1 MANTDYTKLLGDLG
15 TDAEAGEVQF
25 DSIIEQAI
33 VRFVNGLSDTMK
45 SNLTELDAYYA
56 DSELVQ
62 SIITLPLSSN
72 GNSFEMSIE
81 MNYYGDFLNQGVSG
95 TRNKFNS
102 PYSFKK
108 ESVSPAFNKSLR
120 KWITKRGFPIE
131 SRYSQTRDLTKDQ
144 RKKKQIDEK
153 TQMAYAMGI
162 GIKREGIKPTN
173 FINDALS
180 EKNVA
185 AFAQGLAD
193 ALGRSIEITITK
205 NILK

>member
-1 MANTDYTKLLGDLG
+1 
-15 TDAEAGEVQF
+15 
-25 DSIIEQAI
+25 
-33 VRFVNGLSDTMK
+33 
-45 SNLTELDAYYA
+45 
-56 DSELVQ
+56 
-62 SIITLPLSSN
+62 
-72 GNSFEMSIE
+72 MSIE
-81 MNYYGDFLNQGVSG
+81 MNYYGDFLNEGVSG

-180 EKNVA
+180 ERNVA

>member
-1 MANTDYTKLLGDLG
+1 MAEIDYTKLLGDLG

-25 DSIIEQAI
+25 DSIIEEAL

-45 SNLTELDAYYA
+45 SNLTEMDAYYA

-153 TQMAYAMGI
+153 TQIAYAYGMV
-162 GIKREGIKPTN
+162 IKQEGIKPRN

-180 EKNVA
+180 ERNVA

>member
-1 MANTDYTKLLGDLG
+1 MAKTDYTNLLNDLG
-15 TDAEAGEVQF
+15 TDAKAGTIQF
-25 DSIIEQAI
+25 DSIIEEAL
-33 VRFVNGLSDTMK
+33 VRFVNGLTDTMK

-62 SIITLPLSSN
+62 SIITLPLSAN
-72 GNSFEMSIE
+72 GGNFSMSIE

-120 KWITKRGFPIE
+120 KWITKRGIPIE
-131 SRYSQTRDLTKDQ
+131 SRYSQTRNLTKDQ
-144 RKKKQIDEK
+144 RRKKQIDEK
-153 TQMAYAMGI
+153 TKMAYAMGM

-173 FINDALS
+173 FINNAIS
-180 EKNVA
+180 EQAVEP
-185 AFAQGLAD
+185 FAQALAD
-193 ALGRSIEITITK
+193 ALGRSIQITITK